1 MPDVEEGDIDVSSL
15 LHEDYARQLQDR
27 DNATYQGDESLVV
40 SDRNVTR
47 TTCMCGIQ
55 CSQPIATSGL
65 FSHVL
70 VCISYRCTFIHYQLL
85 YASGAGD
92 VVRVASMLNSG
103 ADLETVDIV
112 CYYSHSVVS

>member
-15 LHEDYARQLQDR
+15 LHEDYARQLQCKLDR

-47 TTCMCGIQ
+47 STCMCGIQ

-65 FSHVL
+65 F
-70 VCISYRCTFIHYQLL
+70 IY
-85 YASGAGD
+85 
-92 VVRVASMLNSG
+92 M
-103 ADLETVDIV
+103 
-112 CYYSHSVVS
+112 